1 MGKFLK
7 AVRNDLLMF
16 TIVPES
22 CFLCWTGKVF
32 DESSWS
38 GYMKWVVNIITG
50 DENGKK

>member
-22 CFLCWTGKVF
+22 CFLCWTGKLY
-32 DESSWS
+32 DESTWS
-38 GYMKWVVNIITG
+38 RYMKWAISLITEG
-50 DENGKK
+50 DNEE